1 MKGTVV
7 DDNGE
12 TIIGASVVVKG
23 NNSIGTISDIDLHF
37 VLTVPNEK
45 SVLVVSFVGMEPQE
59 VKASSKGTIKV
70 VLKDDTQL
78 LDEVVVVGYGQQ
90 KRKRRWWWSHYTDFR
105 KNTRAVWGKQ
115 FRGAAL
121 TVTFRESLLPV
132 LPVCPVPKTEE
143 DYYPHTELV
152 E

>member
-1 MKGTVV
+1 MIISLTASAQQGITVKGTVV

-23 NNSIGTISDIDLHF
+23 NNSIGTISDIDGNF

-70 VLKDDTQL
+70 EL
-78 LDEVVVVGYGQQ
+78 EVMTPG
-90 KRKRRWWWSHYTDFR
+90 R
-105 KNTRAVWGKQ
+105 
-115 FRGAAL
+115 
-121 TVTFRESLLPV
+121 LPV
-132 LPVCPVPKTEE
+132 KAAPKLLTPDRSSVFPEVCVMAPTTDAFFCCP
-143 DYYPHTELV
+143 
-152 E
+152 